1 MNKFGYKCKYKTLN
15 KKIPKNVLKLF
26 KHNNEIKMCFK
37 NYLEKGE
44 GIQKFPS
51 DPLKRKNWTKI
62 K

>member
-1 MNKFGYKCKYKTLN
+1 MS
-15 KKIPKNVLKLF
+15 LKLF

-37 NYLEKGE
+37 NYLEGE